1 MPGNQGSTMSPVEKA
16 ECHTPHNP
24 TLKSGV
30 LALLEG
36 TNQIYQESIG
46 IFQLANLKSQRFG
59 ALPEV
64 IPIKNRIQ
72 VIQDLLEKRLKASSK
87 EKQQQKCKRKPQQDT
102 WASHF
107 PCEGTI
113 SGEPAVCS
121 VGINANFC

>member
-1 MPGNQGSTMSPVEKA
+1 MSPVEKA
-16 ECHTPHNP
+16 ECHTRLNP

-36 TNQIYQESIG
+36 SNQIYQESIG

-72 VIQDLLEKRLKASSK
+72 VIQDLLEKKTQSLI
-87 EKQQQKCKRKPQQDT
+87 ERKT
-102 WASHF
+102 
-107 PCEGTI
+107 TTKM
-113 SGEPAVCS
+113 
-121 VGINANFC
+121 